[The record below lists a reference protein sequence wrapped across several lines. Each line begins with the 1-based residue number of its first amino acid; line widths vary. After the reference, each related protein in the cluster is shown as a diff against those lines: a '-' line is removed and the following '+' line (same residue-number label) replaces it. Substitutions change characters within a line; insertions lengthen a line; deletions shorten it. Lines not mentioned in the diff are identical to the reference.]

1 MTAAEPSAGEWLS
14 RLRAGEVS
22 AVELATHQLG
32 LLHAADARLN
42 AVAAVDDEQVLR
54 DAAAA
59 DRRRAGGD
67 DGPLLG
73 LPISIKDSL
82 AVAGLPCLTGS
93 AAREGNVPD
102 TDATVVE
109 RVKRAGAVVLA
120 KTTVPEYMWSYETE
134 SVPHGRT
141 LNAFD
146 PARTSGGSSGGEA
159 ALLGSGGSVLGIGTD
174 GGGSIRVPS
183 HYNGTAGLRPSAR
196 LVPET
201 GCWPSSR
208 ETGMLDMA
216 CVGPMARTVDDL
228 AMTLAVIAGGD
239 GVDPFVGPAQLGD
252 HRSVAVA
259 GLSVGF
265 YADDGAWPA
274 TAGTRAAV
282 ERAAAILG
290 EAGANVHEIAP
301 PAVAEAEE
309 LFFKMMAADGGARA
323 RADLA
328 GANGRHVPQM
338 TWLLENLAQHALS
351 AGEYFEVLER
361 WSAFRSR
368 MQLFIGRHDVV
379 ISPVAPGPAPLHGC
393 RPGDDR
399 PVETY
404 VPWANAMAHSVAG
417 VPVAVVPVG
426 SERGLPLGVHIAAG
440 PFRDHVALA
449 AAAAVERATGGYATV
464 SWPLL
469 PHR

>member
-1 MTAAEPSAGEWLS
+1 MSAPPPSAGEWLR
-14 RLRAGEVS
+14 RLRVGEVS
-22 AVELATHQLG
+22 AVELARHQLG
-32 LLHAADARLN
+32 LLHEVDSRLN

-54 DAAAA
+54 DAAEA

-67 DGPLLG
+67 EGSLLG
-73 LPISIKDSL
+73 LPISVKDSL

-93 AAREGNVPD
+93 VAREGNVPD

-146 PARTSGGSSGGEA
+146 PARTSGGSSGGEG
-159 ALLGSGGSVLGIGTD
+159 ALIGGGGSLLGIGTD

-183 HYNGTAGLRPSAR
+183 HYNGIAGLRPSAR

-216 CVGPMARTVDDL
+216 AVGPMARSVADL
-228 AMTLAVIAGGD
+228 ALTLGVIAGGD
-239 GVDPFVGPAQLGD
+239 GVDPFVGPAQ
-252 HRSVAVA
+252 VADYRGVAIA
-259 GLSVGF
+259 GLRVGI
-265 YADDGAWPA
+265 YGDDGAWPA

-282 ERAAAILG
+282 ERAAQALG
-290 EAGANVHEIAP
+290 DAGAHVEEVVP
-301 PAVAEAEE
+301 PPVADAVDM
-309 LFFKMMAADGGARA
+309 FFKMMAADGGARA

-328 GANGRHVPQM
+328 PAGGRHVPQM
-338 TWLLENLAQHALS
+338 TWLLENLAQQALS
-351 AGEYFEVLER
+351 AGEFFAVLER
-361 WSAFRSR
+361 WAEFRAL
-368 MQLFIGRHDVV
+368 MQRFISQHDVV

-393 RPGDDR
+393 RPGDDL

-417 VPVAVVPVG
+417 VPVAVVPVA
-426 SERGLPLGVHIAAG
+426 SERGLPLGVHIAAAQ
-440 PFRDHVALA
+440 FSDHVALA
-449 AAAAVERATGGYATV
+449 AAAAVEEAIGGYAAV

-469 PHR
+469 PHQ